1 MIINKFLPIDNGV
14 TLKLWKELW
23 CNSYLSN
30 LFGTCWGLLEGDPEQ
45 PEDNGMILIGWSS
58 PHCATDFVV
67 QPQLPFFHQQTV
79 DKIKIFRYFSIFV
92 KSRNMKICDV
102 IIDMICQFLVE
113 YVYFFRS
120 SKDAPLKES
129 QKPQSRHNYFLIN
142 YCKWWIKKRLN
153 LGSSLP
159 NHTKCFQK
167 ILPVTMFICCPNL
180 MTKWSTIYR
189 IQWNTRLVTAVLRA
203 LLWS

>member
-1 MIINKFLPIDNGV
+1 
-14 TLKLWKELW
+14 
-23 CNSYLSN
+23 
-30 LFGTCWGLLEGDPEQ
+30 
-45 PEDNGMILIGWSS
+45 MILIGWSS

-67 QPQLPFFHQQTV
+67 QHQLPFFHQQTV

-142 YCKWWIKKRLN
+142 YCKSPKSYKMFPKNITRDNVYLLSKFN
-153 LGSSLP
+153 DQMIYNLP
-159 NHTKCFQK
+159 N
-167 ILPVTMFICCPNL
+167 PVKHKTCHSCLECSIMVLIRSLKSFNWAQMHQNL
-180 MTKWSTIYR
+180 S
-189 IQWNTRLVTAVLRA
+189 WNVGEIVFPMVGK
-203 LLWS
+203 